1 MGQARLVGT
10 EMASLKADLSLARG
24 YGMGFKPQK
33 DMTWDLDLGLS
44 KNRPNRQAGPLTALP
59 FLVRQTLVHPNHG
72 IIRTLDA

>member
-33 DMTWDLDLGLS
+33 DMTWECQ
-44 KNRPNRQAGPLTALP
+44 RTGPIDKLT
-59 FLVRQTLVHPNHG
+59 H
-72 IIRTLDA
+72 